1 MQFDN
6 IPMIPH
12 SQHLDTLCLEGEPLA
27 VACPEKLRL
36 RLRFAKEA
44 RHFLDALHGYLAMNG
59 PSSVTRL
66 ERKSVAQHARR
77 ACEHAMDA
85 LEAHRT
91 NHRC

>member
-1 MQFDN
+1 MQLDN

-12 SQHLDTLCLEGEPLA
+12 SQHLDTLCLDGEPLA

-44 RHFLDALHGYLAMNG
+44 RHFLEALNAYLAVNG

-66 ERKSVAQHARR
+66 GRNCMAREARR